1 MMLLH
6 RCKPLLMPPS
16 KAFQAILPLV
26 GIAYP
31 FVILFGLRHFPA
43 YALGALLVL
52 IIVARHIWTD
62 RKKTIFENAV
72 FAAGLVTV
80 GGLILIDDALAL
92 LMYPLIMN
100 LGFAAIFTHSIL
112 YPPSIIEKIARLHEP
127 NLNEKGVM
135 YTRRVTQVWIGFF
148 IVNGGISACIALS
161 RDMQLWTLYNGFISY
176 VLMGVLFA
184 GEFIIRQFKKSNH
197 IGSS

>member
-1 MMLLH
+1 MMSLH

-16 KAFQAILPLV
+16 KAFQAILTLV

-43 YALGALLVL
+43 YALGAVLVL
-52 IIVARHIWTD
+52 MIIARHIWAD
-62 RKKTIFENAV
+62 RKKTFFENAV
-72 FAAGLVTV
+72 FATGLVTV
-80 GGLILIDDALAL
+80 CGLIFIDDDLAL

-100 LGFAAIFTHSIL
+100 HGFAAIFIHSIL
-112 YPPSIIEKIARLHEP
+112 YPPSIIEKIARIHEP
-127 NLNEKGVM
+127 DLNEKGVA

-148 IVNGGISACIALS
+148 IMNGGISACIALS

-176 VLMGVLFA
+176 VLMGGLFA
-184 GEFIIRQFKKSNH
+184 GEFVIRQFVKASHK
-197 IGSS
+197 GS